1 VKVTHTDVEGLVVF
15 EPTPH
20 VDERGFFTRT
30 LDVSVLVETGID
42 PASFKQ
48 DNQSRSYK
56 GVVRG
61 LHGRIGSGEGK
72 LVRCAHGAVFDAVVD
87 TRVGSRTFGEIR
99 TFRLDDV
106 DHRQIFIPRGFLH
119 GHQALTESAD
129 ICYRM
134 DAFYGPDEDT
144 TVRFDDPELAVPW
157 PDPVTIVS
165 ERDRIGQTWAEY
177 RRFLGADV

>member
-1 VKVTHTDVEGLVVF
+1 VKVIPTDVEGLIVF

-20 VDERGFFTRT
+20 FDERGFFTRT
-30 LDVSVLVETGID
+30 LDVEILVSAGID

-48 DNQSRSYK
+48 DNQSRSFK

-61 LHGRIGSGEGK
+61 LHGRINVGEGK
-72 LVRCAHGAVFDAVVD
+72 LVRCAHGAVFDVVID
-87 TRVGSRTFGEIR
+87 TRVGSRTFGEVR
-99 TFRLDDV
+99 TFLLDDR

-119 GHQALTESAD
+119 GHQALTETAD

-134 DAFYGPDEDT
+134 DNFYGPGEDT

-165 ERDRIGQTWAEY
+165 ERDRAGQTWAEY
-177 RRFLGADV
+177 RRFLGVA